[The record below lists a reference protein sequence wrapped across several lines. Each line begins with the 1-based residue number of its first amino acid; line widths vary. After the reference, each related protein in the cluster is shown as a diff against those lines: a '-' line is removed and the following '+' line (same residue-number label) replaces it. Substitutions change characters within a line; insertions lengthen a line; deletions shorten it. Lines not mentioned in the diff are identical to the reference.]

1 MSNNLPNDLCFAPV
15 KTAAIVY
22 NYEMIGYYYAVVCGI
37 GNAATGQVLTID
49 GP

>member
-1 MSNNLPNDLCFAPV
+1 MSNNLPDDLYFAPV
-15 KTAAIVY
+15 KTATTVY
-22 NYEMIGYYYAVVCGI
+22 NHEMICYYYTVVCGI